1 MSDYAK
7 RSEITVET
15 MGKVHNPTG
24 TGVKAVSSQ
33 VKAKAV
39 KHSNTNSS
47 NTNGS
52 KNGEGSVAKSGIP
65 SAIVVDDQHTTKV
78 KEGTAKRNITRKKTE
93 GNFDSRNKKQGG
105 HGKGKWK
112 DDIIYDEE
120 VEPLDKKDPLYDET
134 KGKYVL
140 SSHEDPESRNYDP
153 SEGRA
158 VYGPM
163 LTESEFKLQVTENLK
178 EYFDSCDT
186 DEVIRSIEELKCREY
201 HPDVV
206 KRAISDS
213 LDKHPRERE
222 LISRLLTC
230 LHPTPLTDKDMEE
243 GFDILLDSLDDLT
256 TDVPDAKTMVANFLA
271 RAVVDEVLAPAFLS
285 EQNNKRPGD
294 SVIEKSI
301 SLLSREHCTA
311 RLERV
316 WGPGDG
322 RPVAELKI
330 EMDQILQEYLLSREL
345 DECARCVKE
354 LDSAHYMHEL
364 VKRGVKIAM
373 EADGKDATTQ
383 HEKSAIDA
391 MAALFSFLVKNAIIS
406 EHQVSKGVDRLH
418 RILDDLTLDVPA
430 AESLLNDFEE
440 ILKEELPSSRKDEKV

>member
-1 MSDYAK
+1 MTDYAK
-7 RSEITVET
+7 RPEITVET

-24 TGVKAVSSQ
+24 QGVKAVSAQ
-33 VKAKAV
+33 VKAKTEKYNNKA
-39 KHSNTNSS
+39 
-47 NTNGS
+47 NG
-52 KNGEGSVAKSGIP
+52 VP
-65 SAIVVDDQHTTKV
+65 TAITVDEQHATKT
-78 KEGTAKRNITRKKTE
+78 KEGTAKRNINRKKTE
-93 GNFDSRNKKQGG
+93 GTFDSRNKKQGG
-105 HGKGKWK
+105 HGKGQWK
-112 DDIIYDEE
+112 EDIIYDDEI
-120 VEPLDKKDPLYDET
+120 EPMDEKDPLYDET
-134 KGKYVL
+134 EGKYVL
-140 SSHEDPESRNYDP
+140 GSHEDPESRNYDP
-153 SEGRA
+153 NEGRV

-163 LTESEFKLQVTENLK
+163 LTLSEFKLQVHQNLE

-201 HPDVV
+201 HANVV
-206 KRAISDS
+206 KKAISIS

-222 LISRLLTC
+222 LVSRLLTC

-243 GFDILLDSLDDLT
+243 GFNILLDSLDDLI
-256 TDVPDAKTMVANFLA
+256 TDVPDASTMVSNFLA
-271 RAVVDEVLAPAFLS
+271 RAVVDEVLPPAFLS
-285 EQNNKRPGD
+285 EQNNKRPG
-294 SVIEKSI
+294 SVVIEKSI

-330 EMDQILQEYLLSREL
+330 EMDQILQEYLMSREL

-373 EADGKDATTQ
+373 EGDGKDSTTQ

-391 MAALFSFLVKNAIIS
+391 MAALFGFLVKNAIIS
-406 EHQVSKGVDRLH
+406 EYQVSKGVDRLH
-418 RILDDLTLDVPA
+418 RILDDLKLDVPA
-430 AESLLNDFEE
+430 AATLLKDFEE
-440 ILKEELPSSRKDEKV
+440 ILKEEIPTVEEAGATE